1 MAQKKKLTKQ
11 RARESLESQIDL
23 SQREA
28 KKELI
33 KGRKVESYKN
43 QVFFL
48 EFQKIKDDN
57 ITPIKYENKRNF
69 LEKYYFVF
77 YEMYFFR
84 TMKK

>member
-48 EFQKIKDDN
+48 EFQKKV
-57 ITPIKYENKRNF
+57 R
-69 LEKYYFVF
+69 
-77 YEMYFFR
+77 MFR
-84 TMKK
+84 TRRSPKCCFSAIESQKGLEAIA